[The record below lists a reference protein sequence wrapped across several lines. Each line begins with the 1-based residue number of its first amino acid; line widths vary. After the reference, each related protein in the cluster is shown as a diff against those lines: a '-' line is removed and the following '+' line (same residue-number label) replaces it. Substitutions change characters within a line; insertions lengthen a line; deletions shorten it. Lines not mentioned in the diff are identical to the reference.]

1 MKKII
6 PKFRTEEE
14 EARFWDTHSPL
25 DYPDEFTKVKEPF
38 KFAPALLRKA
48 ARRREARRRSLTLR
62 MDKEAYEKLEAL
74 AMKEKGK
81 EKSVTKKF
89 IDNLKKGRKKRT
101 KGIPVSMLFKKIR
114 AGHNEKS

>member
-1 MKKII
+1 MKKVI

-25 DYPDEFTKVKEPF
+25 DYPGDFTEVKEPF
-38 KFAPALLRKA
+38 EFGPGLLNKA
-48 ARRREARRRSLTLR
+48 ARRR
-62 MDKEAYEKLEAL
+62 LEVL

-81 EKSVTKKF
+81 EKLVTKKF

-101 KGIPVSMLFKKIR
+101 KGIPVSGLFKKIR
-114 AGHNEKS
+114 AGRNEKS